1 MNITKNLKDICSP
14 AKLYL
19 GVSIVTISL
28 ALFRRTRLVL
38 IFMKVIFVMFWTYLL
53 NLLCQKGL
61 KSISWFLVLLPY
73 IIISLAFFMNFDKTK
88 EGFSDRDFQLLLQK
102 IKLSASEWSQVQA
115 LWSNV
120 QSRAE
125 QLAVFAEYNANSSLS
140 SKIFDILN
148 SIQDALRQIQIGKS
162 QSEDLQKQME
172 NINSRSLALS
182 QQIATLTAQSESTR
196 ATLEMLDST
205 KSSNLQSQL
214 SQPSQVSQTSQP

>member
-125 QLAVFAEYNANSSLS
+125 QLAVFAEYNANSLLS